1 MPNWDFAGF
10 FLSIIR
16 RKDQQ
21 SMLAYCVCI
30 FRIIAWIKH
39 SSLPGLNSL
48 KNLHFSCYCIEG
60 KISEAA
66 MRWEGRGILF
76 FLRGFFF
83 ILLLLLYYYSPKG
96 SAKLRW
102 AGRGSGDINMI
113 NKKRQKESCATP
125 MRIFFPKTRISLYR
139 QSS

>member
-1 MPNWDFAGF
+1 
-10 FLSIIR
+10 
-16 RKDQQ
+16 
-21 SMLAYCVCI
+21 MLAYCVCI

-83 ILLLLLYYYSPKG
+83 ILFAERISE
-96 SAKLRW
+96 A
-102 AGRGSGDINMI
+102 AMGRTGVWGHNMI

-125 MRIFFPKTRISLYR
+125 TQIFFPKTGISLYR